1 MNEKTR
7 TIDES
12 TETLNGKT
20 KTPELMIIVN
30 GPVDDPYYS
39 IRYYDLSDNEWHIG
53 FSSHYLSCV
62 MDWKNRYFE
71 IVGPVEHVES
81 AKSTGTSKVKEFWQK
96 VKQKYESKGGQYID
110 RVFNDI
116 VEETI
121 KDMEGGKEMIDVEGG
136 KEMID
141 VENYDTE
148 INWEAEYKSLQ
159 DEADVMYKNL
169 EQAHKE
175 LDCKNQELIQLKSEI
190 SDLRRKNYY
199 LDGKTDA
206 YEYAIK
212 CFEKGER

>member
-1 MNEKTR
+1 MEKEVK
-7 TIDES
+7 TIDKP
-12 TETLNGKT
+12 TERLGNKI
-20 KTPELMIIVN
+20 KASEIMIIVN
-30 GPVDDPYYS
+30 GGSVDKPCYS

-53 FSSHYLSCV
+53 FSSYELAYVIEWTDKHF
-62 MDWKNRYFE
+62 K
-71 IVGPVEHVES
+71 IVEPVEHVES

-110 RVFNDI
+110 RVLNDI

-121 KDMEGGKEMIDVEGG
+121 KDMEGG

-148 INWEAEYKSLQ
+148 INWEAEYESLK
-159 DEADVMYKNL
+159 DEADVMRKEL

-175 LDCKNQELIQLKSEI
+175 LDCKNQELTQLKEKLSA
-190 SDLRRKNYY
+190 LRRKNYY

-206 YEYAIK
+206 YEYAINHFRK
-212 CFEKGER
+212 GEKG